1 MCVLNPFYFKKT
13 TVKSSRKSSSST
25 NCSHSPISPPQ
36 HHHHQQIDL
45 AGNEVSIELDPIAD
59 SEEIIQQ
66 LDDHLDETENILM
79 RTSEQAVAESI
90 ADLQQDPENHSV
102 NEDSD
107 IENLTQSHDHLTG
120 SAVSIA
126 SLASSIK
133 SSSSNNNNPNIDGD
147 ESFWVT
153 HIHTHKKHTTTT
165 YTPISWKAWFS
176 LQRKNK
182 KTIS

>member
-1 MCVLNPFYFKKT
+1 MCKIACVFSTPISISNQTKKKT

-25 NCSHSPISPPQ
+25 NCSQSPISPPQ
-36 HHHHQQIDL
+36 HHHQQQIDL

-66 LDDHLDETENILM
+66 LDDHLDETDNILM

-90 ADLQQDPENHSV
+90 ADLQQQDPENHSV

-107 IENLTQSHDHLTG
+107 IENLMTQSHDHLTG

-133 SSSSNNNNPNIDGD
+133 SSISSSNNNNNPNIDGD
-147 ESFWVT
+147 ESF
-153 HIHTHKKHTTTT
+153 
-165 YTPISWKAWFS
+165 
-176 LQRKNK
+176 
-182 KTIS
+182 

>member
-1 MCVLNPFYFKKT
+1 MCSQPLFLFPTNQTKKT

-25 NCSHSPISPPQ
+25 NCSQSPISPLQ
-36 HHHHQQIDL
+36 HHHHQQQQIDL

-66 LDDHLDETENILM
+66 LDDHLDETDNILM

-90 ADLQQDPENHSV
+90 ADLQQQDPENHSV

-107 IENLTQSHDHLTG
+107 IENLMTQSHDHLTG

-133 SSSSNNNNPNIDGD
+133 SSISSSNNNINNPNIDGD

-153 HIHTHKKHTTTT
+153 HIHKH
-165 YTPISWKAWFS
+165 I
-176 LQRKNK
+176 
-182 KTIS
+182 